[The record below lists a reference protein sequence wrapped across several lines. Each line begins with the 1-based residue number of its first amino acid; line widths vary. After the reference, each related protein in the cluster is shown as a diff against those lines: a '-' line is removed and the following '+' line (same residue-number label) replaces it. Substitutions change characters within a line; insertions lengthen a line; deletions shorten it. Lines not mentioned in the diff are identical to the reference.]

1 MTDESAVYGIDSFEF
16 LRCDAFKISVSS
28 YHIFIIYSA
37 KIICLPSLLMMEFQS
52 KHTELMV
59 SKI

>member
-1 MTDESAVYGIDSFEF
+1 MTDESAVYGVDSFEF

-37 KIICLPSLLMMEFQS
+37 KIISLLMMEFQS